1 MFKFLSLC
9 HIVTLLMEIPACSS
23 LSLPYLLLYI
33 PDSQTFSLCTLILT
47 RWWIFFRSSPLV
59 FLRPCGSRSSLVQP
73 SSAMPWPGKSILK
86 FWQREEVIPA
96 WCPHRQTLDF
106 DTSGLADDKY
116 AIAESIL
123 EAERKKLPRLDAN
136 KACGIREGAWTI
148 DAAGRGSRV
157 GCRGRDTWRIFVN
170 APLTFVRGM
179 LSGLMTTRHGS
190 INAEKFCVSAGTLGK
205 PKVSSRI
212 TRWSLS
218 FLLMSKG
225 IHDLKCGDE
234 AYLFAKVA
242 FSPFDATLVK
252 LKLERLGLGG
262 HDSPSPWVARMHP
275 TNEGLPDMMSLDLFL
290 KQCCESFDGESDKL
304 QILHYSGGRK
314 FGELDIQS
322 MEAIEQALRRAAPE
336 VVARDADLE
345 EEQRAAKKRS
355 DLLRKVLMLGQTRT
369 PSTRRPSQ
377 KQEPCQDPRQ
387 WKNQQSKPIQKVAS
401 RRQDPDD
408 SEDHPAEEDEDPD
421 EPGFSGAMHRTIER
435 EWAGALEGDL
445 PQASSSS
452 SSSSSHGPGHPP
464 VQDQPV
470 QGQPIQQPAAGSTLP
485 WKDSSGYCFLP
496 KDGNAKGTH
505 LGAQLSTLNSTR
517 LPWP

>member
-1 MFKFLSLC
+1 MDFFPLQPSC
-9 HIVTLLMEIPACSS
+9 ISPA
-23 LSLPYLLLYI
+23 LWK
-33 PDSQTFSLCTLILT
+33 QEQ
-47 RWWIFFRSSPLV
+47 
-59 FLRPCGSRSSLVQP
+59 SRAAKQRNALARQKHSEVLAEGRGDSSLV
-73 SSAMPWPGKSILK
+73 
-86 FWQREEVIPA
+86 
-96 WCPHRQTLDF
+96 PHRQTLDF

-123 EAERKKLPRLDAN
+123 EAERKSCPGWMQTKHVEFEREHGQLMQLAEEAESDAEDETHGEYCQCPIDLCARDAERLDDYQTWFHQCREVLRVCRN
-136 KACGIREGAWTI
+136 TRKAKG
-148 DAAGRGSRV
+148 
-157 GCRGRDTWRIFVN
+157 FVPDH
-170 APLTFVRGM
+170 PLVVV
-179 LSGLMTTRHGS
+179 
-190 INAEKFCVSAGTLGK
+190 IPPDVE
-205 PKVSSRI
+205 
-212 TRWSLS
+212 
-218 FLLMSKG
+218 G

-234 AYLFAKVA
+234 VYLFAKVA

-355 DLLRKVLMLGQTRT
+355 DLLRKVLAAGTDKNPKHAKAKPKAGTVPRPKAVKKPTKQTH
-369 PSTRRPSQ
+369 
-377 KQEPCQDPRQ
+377 
-387 WKNQQSKPIQKVAS
+387 SKKS
-401 RRQDPDD
+401 HREGQDPDD

-470 QGQPIQQPAAGSTLP
+470 QGQPSQQPAAGSTLP